1 MELTRLFGVIFISGS
16 EYMGDFTIEYQRKL
30 VYLQWN
36 KERKSVKQD
45 NMELRG
51 ISLLNY
57 RNLMEVDIEFSP
69 GINCFI
75 GSNGMGKTNLL
86 DAVYYLSFCKSAVNA
101 SDSSNILHDAPFF
114 MLQGNYCSASGIES
128 EVSCGLKRG
137 DKKQFRKDGKLY
149 ERLSD
154 HIGTVPLVMVSPA
167 DNELIA
173 GGSEERRRFMD
184 VVISQ
189 YDKEYLQSLIRYNR
203 ALQQRN
209 ALLRGEREPDAEMLS
224 LIEEMMAEEALT
236 INRCRRGF
244 IDELVPIF
252 TKFHNAI
259 TRGNET
265 VSLGYRSHLNDGDLV
280 DVLRTSRV
288 DDRRLGHTSKG
299 VHRDELVMQL
309 GGYPLRREGSQ
320 GQNKTFLVALKLA
333 QYDFLRA
340 KGGEMPLLLLDDIFD
355 KLDSRRVERI
365 ISLVAGEGF
374 GQIFITD
381 VNREHIDG
389 ILEQIDGA
397 YRLFEVEN
405 GCVNMLKEKNP

>member
-1 MELTRLFGVIFISGS
+1 MIL
-16 EYMGDFTIEYQRKL
+16 
-30 VYLQWN
+30 N
-36 KERKSVKQD
+36 
-45 NMELRG
+45 G

-57 RNLMEVDIEFSP
+57 RNLQEVNIEFSP
-69 GINCFI
+69 KINCLI

-101 SDSSNILHDAPFF
+101 SDSSNIMHDAPFF
-114 MLQGNYCSASGIES
+114 MLQGNYYSSRGVDS

-137 DKKQFRKDGKLY
+137 DKKQFRRDGKVY
-149 ERLSD
+149 DRLSD

-167 DNELIA
+167 DTELIA

-209 ALLRGEREPDAEMLS
+209 AMLRGEREPDAEMMS
-224 LIEEMMAEEALT
+224 LIEEMMVEEALF
-236 INRCRRGF
+236 INRCRCGF
-244 IDELVPIF
+244 INELVPIF
-252 TKFHNAI
+252 IKFHNAI
-259 TRGNET
+259 TGGNEP
-265 VSLGYRSHLNDGDLV
+265 VSLNYRSHLNDGNLLEL
-280 DVLRTSRV
+280 LRASRS

-309 GGYPLRREGSQ
+309 CGYPLRREGSQ

-333 QYDFLRA
+333 QYDFLRT

-365 ISLVAGEGF
+365 ISLVAGDGF

-381 VNREHIDG
+381 VNREHIDH
-389 ILEQIDGA
+389 ILEHVTGE
-397 YRLFEVEN
+397 YRLFDVEN
-405 GCVNMLKEKNP
+405 GTVCLLKERNG

>member
-1 MELTRLFGVIFISGS
+1 MIL
-16 EYMGDFTIEYQRKL
+16 
-30 VYLQWN
+30 N
-36 KERKSVKQD
+36 
-45 NMELRG
+45 G

-57 RNLMEVDIEFSP
+57 RNLQEVNIGFSP
-69 GINCFI
+69 KINCLI

-101 SDSSNILHDAPFF
+101 SDSSNIMHDAPFF
-114 MLQGNYCSASGIES
+114 MLQGNYSSDRGVES

-137 DKKQFRKDGKLY
+137 DKKQFRKDGKVY
-149 ERLSD
+149 DRLSD
-154 HIGTVPLVMVSPA
+154 HIGSVPLVMVSPA

-209 ALLRGEREPDAEMLS
+209 AMLRGEREPDADMMS
-224 LIEEMMAEEALT
+224 LIEEMMVEEALF
-236 INRCRRGF
+236 INRCRRSF

-252 TKFHNAI
+252 TKFHSAI
-259 TRGNET
+259 TGGNEP
-265 VSLGYRSHLNDGDLV
+265 VSLNYRSHLNDGDLLEL
-280 DVLRTSRV
+280 LRASRS

-309 GGYPLRREGSQ
+309 CGYPLRREGSQ

-333 QYDFLRA
+333 QYDFLRT

-355 KLDSRRVERI
+355 KLDSRRVEHI
-365 ISLVAGEGF
+365 ISLVAGDGF

-381 VNREHIDG
+381 VNREHIDH
-389 ILEQIDGA
+389 ILEHVTGE
-397 YRLFEVEN
+397 YRLFGVEN
-405 GCVNMLKEKNP
+405 GTVCLLKERNG

>member
-1 MELTRLFGVIFISGS
+1 MELC
-16 EYMGDFTIEYQRKL
+16 
-30 VYLQWN
+30 N
-36 KERKSVKQD
+36 
-45 NMELRG
+45 

-57 RNLMEVDIEFSP
+57 RNLVEVNIDLSP

-114 MLQGNYCSASGIES
+114 MLQGSYQSGSGIES
-128 EVSCGLKRG
+128 EISCGLKRG

-149 ERLSD
+149 DRLSD

-173 GGSEERRRFMD
+173 GGSEERRRFVD

-189 YDKEYLQSLIRYNR
+189 YDKEYLSALIRYNR

-209 ALLRGEREPDAEMLS
+209 VLLRGEREPDAEMMS
-224 LIEEMMAEEALT
+224 LIEEMMVAEAER
-236 INRCRRGF
+236 IYRGRCDF
-244 IDELVPIF
+244 ISELVPIF
-252 TKFHNAI
+252 TRFHNTIAG
-259 TRGNET
+259 GNEV
-265 VSLGYRSHLNDGDLV
+265 VSLGYRSHMSDETGLAEL
-280 DVLRTSRV
+280 LRLSRA
-288 DDRRLGHTSKG
+288 DDRRLGHTTKG

-355 KLDSRRVERI
+355 KLDSRRVEQI
-365 ISLVAGEGF
+365 ISLVSGDGF

-389 ILEQIDGA
+389 ILERVDGA
-397 YRLFEVEN
+397 FRLFDVQG
-405 GCVNMLKEKNP
+405 GCVNLLKEKSA

>member
-1 MELTRLFGVIFISGS
+1 MDGKVC
-16 EYMGDFTIEYQRKL
+16 
-30 VYLQWN
+30 
-36 KERKSVKQD
+36 
-45 NMELRG
+45 MELRRL
-51 ISLLNY
+51 SLLNY
-57 RNLMEVDIEFSP
+57 RNLMEVNVDFSP

-101 SDSSNILHDAPFF
+101 SDLSNIMHDEPYF
-114 MLQGNYCSASGIES
+114 MIQGNYCSQSGVES
-128 EVSCGLKRG
+128 EISCGLKRG
-137 DKKQFRKDGKLY
+137 DKKQFRKDSKLY

-189 YDKEYLQSLIRYNR
+189 YDKEYLASLIRYNR

-209 ALLRGEREPDAEMLS
+209 ALLRGEHEPDGDMMS
-224 LIEEMMAEEALT
+224 LIEEMMADEALF
-236 INRCRRGF
+236 INKSRKSF

-259 TRGNET
+259 TGGNEN
-265 VSLGYRSHLNDGDLV
+265 VSLSYRSHLNDGNIIES
-280 DVLRTSRV
+280 LRSSRS
-288 DDRRLGHTSKG
+288 DDRRIGYTSKG

-320 GQNKTFLVALKLA
+320 GQNKTFLVSLKLA
-333 QYDFLRA
+333 QYDFLRT

-355 KLDSRRVERI
+355 KLDSRRVEQI
-365 ISLVAGEGF
+365 ISLVAGDGF

-405 GCVNMLKEKNP
+405 GCVNILKEKKA

>member
-1 MELTRLFGVIFISGS
+1 
-16 EYMGDFTIEYQRKL
+16 
-30 VYLQWN
+30 
-36 KERKSVKQD
+36 
-45 NMELRG
+45 MELRN

-57 RNLMEVDIEFSP
+57 RNLADVDIALSP
-69 GINCFI
+69 KINCFI
-75 GSNGMGKTNLL
+75 GSNGMGKTNML
-86 DAVYYLSFCKSAVNA
+86 DALYYLSFCKSAVNA
-101 SDSSNILHDAPFF
+101 SDSLNIRHDAPFF
-114 MLQGNYCSASGIES
+114 MLQGNYCSDSGIES

-137 DKKQFRKDGKLY
+137 DKKQFRRDGKLY

-189 YDKEYLQSLIRYNR
+189 YDKEYLGALIRYNR

-209 ALLRGEREPDAEMLS
+209 VLLRGEREPDAEMMS
-224 LIEEMMAEEALT
+224 LIEEMMVAEALR
-236 INRCRRGF
+236 INRGRAAF
-244 IDELVPIF
+244 IEELVPIF
-252 TKFHNAI
+252 TRFHNAI
-259 TRGNET
+259 TGGCEEVALR
-265 VSLGYRSHLNDGDLV
+265 YRSHLHDGDL
-280 DVLRTSRV
+280 LELLLLSRA
-288 DDRRLGHTSKG
+288 DDFRLGHTSKG

-333 QYDFLRA
+333 QYDFLRV

-355 KLDSRRVERI
+355 KLDSSRVEQI
-365 ISLVAGEGF
+365 VALVAGDSF

-389 ILEQIDGA
+389 ILEKMGGG
-397 YRLFEVEN
+397 YRLFEVEK
-405 GCVNMLKEKNP
+405 GEVKLEKEK

>member
-1 MELTRLFGVIFISGS
+1 MILS
-16 EYMGDFTIEYQRKL
+16 
-30 VYLQWN
+30 
-36 KERKSVKQD
+36 
-45 NMELRG
+45 G

-57 RNLMEVDIEFSP
+57 RNLQEVNIKFSP

-101 SDSSNILHDAPFF
+101 SDSSNIMHDAPFF
-114 MLQGNYCSASGIES
+114 MLQGEYCSGSGIES
-128 EVSCGLKRG
+128 LVSCGLKRG
-137 DKKQFRKDGKLY
+137 EKKQFRKDGKLY

-154 HIGTVPLVMVSPA
+154 HIGTVSPA
-167 DNELIA
+167 DSELIA

-209 ALLRGEREPDAEMLS
+209 ALLRGEREPDADMMS
-224 LIEEMMAEEALT
+224 LIEEMMAQEALS
-236 INRCRRGF
+236 INKCRRDF

-252 TKFHNAI
+252 TRFHNAI
-259 TRGNET
+259 TGGSEP
-265 VSLGYRSHLNDGDLV
+265 VSLNYRSHLNDGNLPDM
-280 DVLRTSRV
+280 LRASRS

-299 VHRDELVMQL
+299 VHRDELAMLL

-320 GQNKTFLVALKLA
+320 GQNKTFLVSLKLA
-333 QYDFLRA
+333 QYDFLRT

-355 KLDSRRVERI
+355 KLDSYRVEHI
-365 ISLVAGEGF
+365 ISLVSGDGF

-381 VNREHIDG
+381 VNREHIDN
-389 ILEQIDGA
+389 ILEHVTGE
-397 YRLFEVEN
+397 YRLFGVEN
-405 GCVNMLKEKNP
+405 GNVALLKERNG

>member
-1 MELTRLFGVIFISGS
+1 MILS
-16 EYMGDFTIEYQRKL
+16 
-30 VYLQWN
+30 
-36 KERKSVKQD
+36 
-45 NMELRG
+45 G

-57 RNLMEVDIEFSP
+57 RNLQEVEIEFSP

-101 SDSSNILHDAPFF
+101 SDSSNIMHDAPFF
-114 MLQGNYCSASGIES
+114 MLQGEYCSGSGIES
-128 EVSCGLKRG
+128 LVSCGLKRG
-137 DKKQFRKDGKLY
+137 EKKQFRKDGKLY

-167 DNELIA
+167 DSELIA

-203 ALQQRN
+203 DLQQRN
-209 ALLRGEREPDAEMLS
+209 ALLRGEREPDADMMS
-224 LIEEMMAEEALT
+224 LIEEMMAQEALS
-236 INRCRRGF
+236 INKCRRDF

-252 TKFHNAI
+252 TRFHNAI
-259 TRGNET
+259 TGGSEP
-265 VSLGYRSHLNDGDLV
+265 VSLNYRSHLNDGNLPDM
-280 DVLRTSRV
+280 LRASRS

-299 VHRDELVMQL
+299 VHRDELAMLL

-320 GQNKTFLVALKLA
+320 GQNKTFLVSLKLA
-333 QYDFLRA
+333 QYDFLRT

-355 KLDSRRVERI
+355 KLDSYRVEHI
-365 ISLVAGEGF
+365 ISLVSGDGF

-381 VNREHIDG
+381 VNREHIDN
-389 ILEQIDGA
+389 ILEHVTGE
-397 YRLFEVEN
+397 YRLFGVEN
-405 GCVNMLKEKNP
+405 GSVALLKERNG

>member
-1 MELTRLFGVIFISGS
+1 MELC
-16 EYMGDFTIEYQRKL
+16 
-30 VYLQWN
+30 N
-36 KERKSVKQD
+36 
-45 NMELRG
+45 

-57 RNLMEVDIEFSP
+57 RNLVEVNIDLSP

-114 MLQGNYCSASGIES
+114 MLQGCYQSGSGIES
-128 EVSCGLKRG
+128 EISCGLKRG

-149 ERLSD
+149 DRLSD

-224 LIEEMMAEEALT
+224 LIEEMMTEEALF
-236 INRCRRGF
+236 INRCRKEF

-252 TKFHNAI
+252 TRFHNAI
-259 TRGNET
+259 TGGCEH
-265 VSLGYRSHLNDGDLV
+265 VSLSYRSHLNEGNL
-280 DVLRTSRV
+280 LEMLCASRA

-309 GGYPLRREGSQ
+309 DGYPLRREGSQ

-333 QYDFLRA
+333 QYDFLRT

-365 ISLVAGEGF
+365 IALVAGDGF

-389 ILEQIDGA
+389 ILEQINGA

-405 GCVNMLKEKNP
+405 GCVDMLKEKKI